1 MAFSHERLEVYQIA
15 LDFVGIAED
24 VIERLPKGR
33 AHLQDQLSR
42 ASISIALNIAEGA
55 GKFSRPDKR
64 RYYLSASGSGM
75 ECAAILDVCL
85 RLKAMDEE
93 AHRKGKLL
101 PEGIVARLVKL
112 AKAMEQG

>member
-1 MAFSHERLEVYQIA
+1 MPFSHERLEVYQAA
-15 LDFVGIAED
+15 LDFVGVAED
-24 VIERLPKGR
+24 IIEKLPRGR
-33 AHLQDQLSR
+33 NHIQDQLSR
-42 ASISIALNIAEGA
+42 ASISIVLNIAEGA

-85 RLKAMDEE
+85 RLKAVEE
-93 AHRKGKLL
+93 ERHRQGKLML
-101 PEGIVARLVKL
+101 ESIVARLVKL